1 MKILKPK
8 QMKKYSLIIM
18 VLLMGTSVFA
28 QKFVTKS
35 GHIRFYSETPMETI
49 EADNRQVNSAYDHE
63 NGAFVFKVLMKSFE
77 FEKALMQE
85 HFNEN
90 YVESDDF
97 PNAFFKGKIINNE
110 DIHLSKIGEVPVKV
124 EGQLTLHGITMDV
137 TADGVMNVQKDKI
150 SASSKILIE
159 PKEYDIKI
167 PGAVVKNIAKEI
179 EVYIN
184 VDLKKLSK

>member
-1 MKILKPK
+1 
-8 QMKKYSLIIM
+8 MKKYIFIM
-18 VLLMGTSVFA
+18 AVLMMGTSIFA

-49 EADNRQVNSAYDHE
+49 EADNKQVNSAYDHE

-97 PNAFFKGKIINNE
+97 PNAFFKGKIVNNE
-110 DIHLSKIGEVPVKV
+110 DVDLEKMGELPVKV
-124 EGQLTLHGITMDV
+124 KGKLTIHGMTMDV
-137 TADGVMNVQKDKI
+137 EADGMMNVQKDMI
-150 SASSKILIE
+150 SATSKIMIE

-167 PGAVVKNIAKEI
+167 PGAVVKNIAEEI
-179 EVYIN
+179 EVFIN
-184 VDLKKLSK
+184 VDLKKL

>member
-1 MKILKPK
+1 
-8 QMKKYSLIIM
+8 MKKYSLILL
-18 VLLMGTSVFA
+18 VLIMGTSVFA

-49 EADNRQVNSAYDHE
+49 EANNKQVNSAYDHE

-97 PNAFFKGKIINNE
+97 PNSFFKGKIVNNE
-110 DIHLSKIGEVPVKV
+110 DIDLNKMGEVPVKV
-124 EGQLTLHGITMDV
+124 IGQLTLHGMTMDV
-137 TADGVMNVQKDKI
+137 EADGIMDIQENMI
-150 SASSKILIE
+150 SASSKIIIE

-167 PGAVVKNIAKEI
+167 PGAVVKNIAEEI
-179 EVYIN
+179 EVFIN

>member
-1 MKILKPK
+1 
-8 QMKKYSLIIM
+8 MKKYIFIITVM
-18 VLLMGTSVFA
+18 MMGNSVFA

-49 EADNRQVNSAYDHE
+49 EADNKQVNSAYDHE

-97 PNAFFKGKIINNE
+97 PNAFFKGKIVNNE
-110 DIHLSKIGEVPVKV
+110 DIDLEKMGEVPVIVK
-124 EGQLTLHGITMDV
+124 GQLTIHGMTMDV
-137 TADGVMNVQKDKI
+137 EADGVMNIQKDMI
-150 SASSKILIE
+150 SASSMIMIE
-159 PKEYDIKI
+159 PAEYDIKI
-167 PGAVVKNIAKEI
+167 PGAVVKNIAEEI
-179 EVYIN
+179 EVHIN
-184 VDLKKLSK
+184 VDLKRL